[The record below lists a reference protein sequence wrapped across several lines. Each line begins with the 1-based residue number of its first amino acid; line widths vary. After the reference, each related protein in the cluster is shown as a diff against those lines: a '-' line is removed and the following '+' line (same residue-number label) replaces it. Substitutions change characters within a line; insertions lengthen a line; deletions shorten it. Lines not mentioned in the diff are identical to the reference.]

1 MAIQITFNIDS
12 ANIGS
17 TVEDVFKSLTAD
29 DKRELARGIMMEVL
43 TTPNNAERLAFEQQ
57 VVEQLIR
64 EYENASY
71 PSDRIRTES
80 EARCSH
86 RFRER
91 MTKFES
97 SRDRMMRMIVE
108 ETTKLYK
115 DMVAELVK
123 NDEQTQ
129 AVLADAQASFI
140 KAFPLLCQQAMNS
153 FFVSR
158 MSEIAIAMNT
168 SFMQQTNMRM
178 FSDDVRNALAAHGI
192 AVP

>member
-17 TVEDVFKSLTAD
+17 TVEDVFKSLTAE
-29 DKRELARGIMMEVL
+29 DKRELARGIMLEVM
-43 TTPNNAERLAFEQQ
+43 TKPNEAERLVFEQQ
-57 VVEQLIR
+57 TVEQLIR

-71 PSDRIRTES
+71 THDRIRTEA
-80 EARCSH
+80 EARGSY

-91 MTKFES
+91 MAKFES

-108 ETTKLYK
+108 ETTRQYK

-129 AVLADAQASFI
+129 AMMADVQATFI
-140 KAFPLLCQQAMNS
+140 KSFPTLCQQAMNS

-158 MSEIAIAMNT
+158 MAEISTAMNAA
-168 SFMQQTNMRM
+168 FMQQTNLQM
-178 FSDDVRNALAAHGI
+178 FSQDVRNALGAHGI
-192 AVP
+192 VLP